1 MQFMAVRGTA
11 ASAAG
16 AMTVAQA
23 ATPVNAVA
31 TLKDLFTAVRPFISG
46 RVSCCLSLGISEPPV
61 RYSIVMLTRERGS
74 QGALLLHPRG
84 KCVASAGRGAL
95 LLAWQWTVRLRHQ
108 LSVLR
113 RQLGPDGARFTP
125 ADNQALLARCSTGS
139 RTGPRES
146 RMGVSPNDLGLG
158 E

>member
-1 MQFMAVRGTA
+1 MRGIRGAWGLAPGMAV
-11 ASAAG
+11 
-16 AMTVAQA
+16 
-23 ATPVNAVA
+23 
-31 TLKDLFTAVRPFISG
+31 D
-46 RVSCCLSLGISEPPV
+46 
-61 RYSIVMLTRERGS
+61 
-74 QGALLLHPRG
+74 
-84 KCVASAGRGAL
+84 
-95 LLAWQWTVRLRHQ
+95 VRLRHQ